1 MKIQKNTRFINV
13 KSLRSQCEGGFNSF
27 FLLLLLLYSQQ
38 HVPQLARRKSS
49 TTLTQMNKKLNFFIN
64 GGGEC
69 VYGFSKTQIRNGEFA
84 EIEVFKKRKKKNT
97 NWKWHFFL
105 SFFKFMSI
113 GTRESALNPKKIV
126 ILTKC
131 TKKRKRVKKEKPEA
145 FGFFR
150 IPLWERISGIF
161 LLLFSQKWETP

>member
-84 EIEVFKKRKKKNT
+84 EIEVFKKRKKHKLKMT
-97 NWKWHFFL
+97 LCSFFL
-105 SFFKFMSI
+105 QIYEHWNKRKCI
-113 GTRESALNPKKIV
+113 EPKKNCNIDKV
-126 ILTKC
+126 HQKKKKG
-131 TKKRKRVKKEKPEA
+131 KKRK
-145 FGFFR
+145 
-150 IPLWERISGIF
+150 
-161 LLLFSQKWETP
+161 T